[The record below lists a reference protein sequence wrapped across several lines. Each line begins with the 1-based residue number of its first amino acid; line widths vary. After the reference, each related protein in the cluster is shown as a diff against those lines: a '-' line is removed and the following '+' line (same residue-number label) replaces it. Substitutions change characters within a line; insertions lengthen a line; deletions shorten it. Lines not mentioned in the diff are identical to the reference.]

1 MQKSSRSIQSKTI
14 SEEKFWELLT
24 SGKIG
29 TNVGTVKIITEEDK
43 N

>member
-1 MQKSSRSIQSKTI
+1 MQKSSRSIQSKKI
-14 SEEKFWELLT
+14 SEEEFWKLLT

-29 TNVGTVKIITEEDK
+29 TNVGTVKITTEEDK

>member
-1 MQKSSRSIQSKTI
+1 MGTTQKRSKQKRSKI
-14 SEEKFWELLT
+14 SEHEFWELLT

-29 TNVGTVKIITEEDK
+29 TNVGTVKITTKD

>member
-14 SEEKFWELLT
+14 SEEEFWELLT

-29 TNVGTVKIITEEDK
+29 TNVGTVKITTEEDK